1 MKRTLILLGALLL
14 SSLLFVGCGK
24 KETAEVFDLSKYMEV
39 RWKGENGKGEAW
51 INFSRLQFQQDMIA
65 MLSKKEGSNMQDV
78 VLRVG
83 LLEQS
88 LTYTLD
94 KRYGLSNGDTIIM
107 TIQCNDEYVELFGIK
122 VLTGSKK
129 ITVTGLGE

>member
-24 KETAEVFDLSKYMEV
+24 KETAEIFDLSKYMEV

-94 KRYGLSNGDTIIM
+94 KRYGLSNGDTITM
-107 TIQCNDEYVELFGIK
+107 TIQCNDEYVKPFGIK

-129 ITVTGLGE
+129 ITVTGLE